1 MSKKESK
8 TSFIIPYLKVV
19 MGQFLILLI
28 TTLATLIPISSV
40 AVGIAL
46 KVYQKEPV
54 VKLDCVI
61 LAKIK
66 EFLTKI
72 SNEGS

>member
-1 MSKKESK
+1 
-8 TSFIIPYLKVV
+8 

-28 TTLATLIPISSV
+28 PTLATLIPISSV

-54 VKLDCVI
+54 VKFDCFI
-61 LAKIK
+61 LAKIRG
-66 EFLTKI
+66 FLTKYQMKAPDLQVGKLMCLMRI
-72 SNEGS
+72 DDIL